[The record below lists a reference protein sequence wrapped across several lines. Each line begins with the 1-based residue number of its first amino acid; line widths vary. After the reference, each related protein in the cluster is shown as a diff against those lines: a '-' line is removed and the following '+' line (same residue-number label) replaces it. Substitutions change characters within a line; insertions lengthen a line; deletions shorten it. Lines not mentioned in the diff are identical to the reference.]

1 MQYTRKQIKDTLLS
15 MYKEDVK
22 TMSTQELANKY
33 DTLHRKTGINV
44 FSIINKG
51 KPQNRNDINV
61 LGGNSGGGRLGA
73 IQKSIFF
80 PK

>member
-1 MQYTRKQIKDTLLS
+1 MQYTRKQIKDTLVS

-22 TMSTQELANKY
+22 TMSTQDLANKY

-44 FSIINKG
+44 FSIVNKG

-61 LGGNSGGGRLGA
+61 LGGNSGGGRTMSMY
-73 IQKSIFF
+73 KSGHQV
-80 PK
+80 

>member
-1 MQYTRKQIKDTLLS
+1 MQYTRKQIKAALLS

-61 LGGNSGGGRLGA
+61 LGGNSGGGRTMSMY
-73 IQKSIFF
+73 KSGHQV
-80 PK
+80 

>member
-22 TMSTQELANKY
+22 TMSTQGLANKY
-33 DTLHRKTGINV
+33 DTLHRKTGINI
-44 FSIINKG
+44 FSLINKG

-61 LGGNSGGGRLGA
+61 LGGNSGGGRTMSMY
-73 IQKSIFF
+73 KSGHQV
-80 PK
+80 

>member
-1 MQYTRKQIKDTLLS
+1 MQYTRKQIKTALLS

-22 TMSTQELANKY
+22 TMSIQDLANKY

-61 LGGNSGGGRLGA
+61 LGGNSGGGRTMSMY
-73 IQKSIFF
+73 KSGHQV
-80 PK
+80 